1 MKQLYHRIPAFDF
14 LNTRLLSCWNDWDLQ
29 IPILSIS
36 VSNLANNGRRMRF
49 ETLNYPP
56 NDETVPNTLPP
67 ATTIDASEL
76 RRPLASEVSAGFDFM
91 TLQRFI
97 DVGLDSICMWDRD
110 GNGLEFY
117 SRFVELPYEGAYH
130 GAGVLCVG
138 YAEPHPRSI
147 RRIALPADF
156 SSPIQV
162 LVLSV
167 VVHGVNFESGL
178 ILKSRIGSHI
188 TMVSGAF
195 PFTIE
200 ISASFNDNVA
210 QLSHRRGGH
219 FQPERRL
226 TEYSQEPLREK

>member
-1 MKQLYHRIPAFDF
+1 MRRPSDHKVGENGIVLRPSGPFGPRIDIPAGDAK
-14 LNTRLLSCWNDWDLQ
+14 L
-29 IPILSIS
+29 
-36 VSNLANNGRRMRF
+36 V
-49 ETLNYPP
+49 ETLHYPP
-56 NDETVPNTLPP
+56 NDKSVPYTLPP
-67 ATTIDASEL
+67 TTTIDASEL
-76 RRPLASEVSAGFDFM
+76 RAPLASEVSAGFDFI
-91 TLQRFI
+91 TLQGFK

-117 SRFVELPYEGAYH
+117 SRLVEFSHEGAYG

-138 YAEPHPRSI
+138 YAEPNLGSI

-156 SSPIQV
+156 SSSIQA

-167 VVHGVNFESGL
+167 VEFGLKFESGL

-200 ISASFNDNVA
+200 ISTSFNDDVA
-210 QLSHRRGGH
+210 QLSYRRGGH
-219 FQPERRL
+219 FQPEREL
-226 TEYSQEPLREK
+226 SEYSQEPLRENRQ